1 MNVSKW
7 LSLVIDRRKTDHG
20 FDSDQRRQGLLP
32 SHTDD
37 QFEEWVEFNVGHRGG
52 LSEDNPLADIDMEA
66 RVRRS
71 ASKRK
76 YGMSDLNRDNATLIG
91 KLVTQL

>member
-1 MNVSKW
+1 MA
-7 LSLVIDRRKTDHG
+7 LIVISVDR
-20 FDSDQRRQGLLP
+20 SSLP

-66 RVRRS
+66 IQEIVELSSYGNQSNRS
-71 ASKRK
+71 DHVP
-76 YGMSDLNRDNATLIG
+76 M
-91 KLVTQL
+91 

>member
-1 MNVSKW
+1 MA
-7 LSLVIDRRKTDHG
+7 LIVISVDR
-20 FDSDQRRQGLLP
+20 SSLP

-52 LSEDNPLADIDMEA
+52 LSEDNPSLTSTWKRGFE
-66 RVRRS
+66 RL

-76 YGMSDLNRDNATLIG
+76 LESKR
-91 KLVTQL
+91 

>member
-1 MNVSKW
+1 MAVAAGEIKMSPSEQFVNVSKW
-7 LSLVIDRRKTDHG
+7 LSLVIDRGKQIMTLIVISVDRA
-20 FDSDQRRQGLLP
+20 SLP

-66 RVRRS
+66 RVREI
-71 ASKRK
+71 SK
-76 YGMSDLNRDNATLIG
+76 
-91 KLVTQL
+91 